1 MNPITS
7 TLDRL
12 STRNRELN
20 APVVG
25 ATAALYAARC
35 VTVGLLFWILAV
47 AWVVVYVI
55 AVNAE
60 STSLQAGS
68 VAMLILLGTPL
79 AWLAFRYSAI
89 SARLAA
95 DYFEPQLGFR
105 PRWWWCYS
113 LPRGWNGAVERQK
126 RWHARGRWPLIPW

>member
-1 MNPITS
+1 MNPITG

-12 STRNRELN
+12 GTRNRELN

-25 ATAALYAARC
+25 ATAALYGARC
-35 VTVGLLFWILAV
+35 AIVALLLSILGV
-47 AWVVVYVI
+47 AWALVYVVAVGAKSTGLQADSVVV
-55 AVNAE
+55 
-60 STSLQAGS
+60 
-68 VAMLILLGTPL
+68 LILLGTPL

-95 DYFEPQLGFR
+95 DHFEPELGFR

-113 LPRGWNGAVERQK
+113 LPRGWKGAIERQK
-126 RWHARGRWPLIPW
+126 RWHARGRGPLIPW